1 MLLHLVDDDNGDEE
15 DDEDN
20 NNMVG
25 PTIHMF
31 VGGRTWNV
39 QPPFAMAAASSFRG
53 STTSRSMR
61 FQRSAGPIQSIDR
74 WRQSIV
80 HNNNNNNNNDDIG
93 GRTGEREVDHGRPV
107 DGHQVVDQVAALLHN
122 NNNNNNNDCVSH
134 LSVIMIIILIIM
146 MMMMM
151 MII

>member
-80 HNNNNNNNNDDIG
+80 H
-93 GRTGEREVDHGRPV
+93 
-107 DGHQVVDQVAALLHN
+107 HN
-122 NNNNNNNDCVSH
+122 NNNNNNNTNNNDNDNNVGTYRRTGGRPRAPR
-134 LSVIMIIILIIM
+134 
-146 MMMMM
+146 
-151 MII
+151 